1 MTAMAQSRAF
11 SSNRYV
17 ENSLATASPATLL
30 VMLWDRLVLDL
41 QRAETALGE
50 SDRAGAGAHLKHAQ
64 DIVVELQSSL
74 KADAWEGGPG
84 LSSLYTW
91 LLQEL
96 LGAQLKQDAE
106 RVARARTGIVEPLAD
121 AWRQAALEHLASGS
135 SASTGGVA

>member
-1 MTAMAQSRAF
+1 MTATAQSRTF

-50 SDRAGAGAHLKHAQ
+50 GDRAGAGTQLRHAQ

-96 LGAQLKQDAE
+96 LGAQLKGDA
-106 RVARARTGIVEPLAD
+106 ARITAARTGIVEPLAD
-121 AWRQAALEHLASGS
+121 AWRQAALQHLANGAD
-135 SASTGGVA
+135 SAAGGVA